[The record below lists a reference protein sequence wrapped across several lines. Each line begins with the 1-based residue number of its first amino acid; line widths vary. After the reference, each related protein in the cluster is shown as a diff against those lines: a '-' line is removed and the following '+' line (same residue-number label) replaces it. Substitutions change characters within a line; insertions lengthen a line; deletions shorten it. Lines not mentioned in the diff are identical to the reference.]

1 MPAAGGAVDAVVGA
15 GEWIQ
20 RESMLGRLLPF
31 LMASEA
37 VRTRHEQLRDF
48 LRGRRERLTP
58 EDVGMS
64 SVGRR
69 RTPGLRRE
77 EVAVLAGVGVSWY
90 TWLEQGRDITV
101 SAEVLDAVARALL
114 LNAAERGH
122 LYLLAGLNPPPAG
135 ELGGGEVTP
144 QVRQLL
150 DAWEQRPA
158 LLRDRY
164 WNVLACNDDGK
175 IALITGGTSG
185 IGLATARRLLAEGA
199 QVVIT
204 GRDRTRLNEVAE
216 ELGDRV
222 LGIAGDA
229 ANLTD
234 LETLTAAI
242 RDRHGR
248 LDVVFANAGTGAFQA
263 IDEVTEDEFH
273 RVVDINLKSVFFT
286 VQKSLPLLPTERRS
300 LSTPRSPCTA
310 APRTPRFTPPPRRP
324 CTLLPAPS
332 QPNSPQGESG

>member
-1 MPAAGGAVDAVVGA
+1 
-15 GEWIQ
+15 
-20 RESMLGRLLPF
+20 
-31 LMASEA
+31 
-37 VRTRHEQLRDF
+37 
-48 LRGRRERLTP
+48 
-58 EDVGMS
+58 MS

-77 EVAVLAGVGVSWY
+77 EVAILAGVGVSWY

-135 ELGGGEVTP
+135 GLGGGAVTP

-204 GRDRTRLNEVAE
+204 GRDRT
-216 ELGDRV
+216 
-222 LGIAGDA
+222 
-229 ANLTD
+229 
-234 LETLTAAI
+234 
-242 RDRHGR
+242 
-248 LDVVFANAGTGAFQA
+248 
-263 IDEVTEDEFH
+263 
-273 RVVDINLKSVFFT
+273 
-286 VQKSLPLLPTERRS
+286 
-300 LSTPRSPCTA
+300 
-310 APRTPRFTPPPRRP
+310 
-324 CTLLPAPS
+324 
-332 QPNSPQGESG
+332 